1 MKAYIAIKFYQDAR
15 NREKIEKISQ
25 ILENQGVSSFCMI
38 RDREKWGKIKYSPKK
53 LMQMAFKA
61 IDACDFVL
69 VELTEKGYGTGIE
82 AGYAH
87 AKGKPII
94 TIAEKGSDISATLR
108 GISAKVIEY
117 KDIKELEK
125 LLAPVLV

>member
-1 MKAYIAIKFYQDAR
+1 MKAYFAIKYYPDAR
-15 NREKIEKISQ
+15 NRKKIEGISS
-25 ILENQGVSSFCMI
+25 ILENQGIDSFCMI
-38 RDREKWGKIKYSPKK
+38 RDKENWGRIKFSPKK
-53 LMQMAFKA
+53 LMRMAFKA
-61 IDACDFVL
+61 IDECDFIL

-82 AGYAH
+82 AGYAY

-108 GISAKVIEY
+108 GISAEVIEY

-125 LLAPVLV
+125 LLAPVLI

>member
-1 MKAYIAIKFYQDAR
+1 MKAYFAIKFYPDAR
-15 NREKIEKISQ
+15 NRKKIESISQ
-25 ILENQGVSSFCMI
+25 ILENQGISSFCMI
-38 RDREKWGKIKYSPKK
+38 RDRENWGKIKFSPKK
-53 LMQMAFKA
+53 LMQMTFKA
-61 IDACDFVL
+61 IDDCDFVL

-82 AGYAH
+82 AGYAY

-94 TIAEKGSDISATLR
+94 TIAEKNSDISSTLR

-117 KDIKELEK
+117 NDIKELEK

>member
-1 MKAYIAIKFYQDAR
+1 MKTYLAIKFYPDAR
-15 NREKIEKISQ
+15 NRKKIEKVSQ
-25 ILENQGVSSFCMI
+25 ILENQGISSFCMI
-38 RDREKWGKIKYSPKK
+38 RDREKWGKKKFSAKK
-53 LMQMAFKA
+53 LMQMAFQA
-61 IDACDFVL
+61 IEKSDFVL

-82 AGYAH
+82 AGYAY

-94 TIAEKGSDISATLR
+94 TIAEKGSDISNTLR

>member
-1 MKAYIAIKFYQDAR
+1 MKAYLAIKYYPDAR
-15 NREKIEKISQ
+15 NRKKIEEISQ

-38 RDREKWGKIKYSPKK
+38 RDREKWGKIKFPPKK
-53 LMQMAFKA
+53 LMGLAFRA
-61 IDACDFVL
+61 IDECDFVL

-82 AGYAH
+82 AGYAY
-87 AKGKPII
+87 AKGKPVI
-94 TIAEKGSDISATLR
+94 TIAKKGSDISNTLR

-117 KDIKELEK
+117 KNIKELEK